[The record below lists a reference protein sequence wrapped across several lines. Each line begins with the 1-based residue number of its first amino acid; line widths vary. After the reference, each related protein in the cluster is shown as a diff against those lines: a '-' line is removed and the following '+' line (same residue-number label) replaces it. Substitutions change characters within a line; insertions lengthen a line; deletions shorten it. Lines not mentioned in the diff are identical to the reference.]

1 MEDTSYGA
9 RQISAEEE
17 AVNPDS
23 LPRYVD
29 ERTAAAITGFA
40 LATLRNHRSLRKGIP
55 YRKVGR
61 TVRYLVA
68 DVIAFMEA
76 GKIATEK
83 SAPVPLRGQP
93 PGRERE
99 VGDDRPAE

>member
-1 MEDTSYGA
+1 MIFPPVPHYIGEKHVS
-9 RQISAEEE
+9 E
-17 AVNPDS
+17 
-23 LPRYVD
+23 
-29 ERTAAAITGFA
+29 ITGFA

-76 GKIATEK
+76 GKIATEE
-83 SAPVPLRGQP
+83 SAPVPRRGRP
-93 PGRERE
+93 TGRERE
-99 VGDDRPAE
+99 DAG